1 MASPAPV
8 FAVKL
13 WNRRASSD
21 ELLADM
27 RRVAHANDGALTF
40 DLYGRHGE
48 YSTNTI
54 AHRFGSWGAALQ
66 AAGLRVNI
74 DRGLSDAQLFENLAE
89 VWRKLGRQPI
99 GRDLV
104 KSQGVSRH
112 SSAAYEARF
121 GSWNKA
127 LLAFAASLE
136 GAKREDKRD
145 RPKEKAELERQPR
158 APRKINWRLRA
169 TVLIRDN
176 CICRMCGASPAKDPA
191 VTLHVDHITP
201 WSKGGAT
208 VLDNLQ
214 TLCSACNIGKGDR
227 PCARQKPKR
236 SRPCNGKRRRSR
248 PRRKP

>member
-13 WNRRASSD
+13 WNRRPSSD

-104 KSQGVSRH
+104 KSQGVSRY
-112 SSAAYEARF
+112 SSGAYEARF
-121 GSWNKA
+121 GSWNRRCSPSR
-127 LLAFAASLE
+127 LPS
-136 GAKREDKRD
+136 
-145 RPKEKAELERQPR
+145 R
-158 APRKINWRLRA
+158 APSARTNRIGQRKRLSSRDSYARRA
-169 TVLIRDN
+169 RST
-176 CICRMCGASPAKDPA
+176 GA
-191 VTLHVDHITP
+191 
-201 WSKGGAT
+201 
-208 VLDNLQ
+208 
-214 TLCSACNIGKGDR
+214 
-227 PCARQKPKR
+227 CARP
-236 SRPCNGKRRRSR
+236 S
-248 PRRKP
+248 